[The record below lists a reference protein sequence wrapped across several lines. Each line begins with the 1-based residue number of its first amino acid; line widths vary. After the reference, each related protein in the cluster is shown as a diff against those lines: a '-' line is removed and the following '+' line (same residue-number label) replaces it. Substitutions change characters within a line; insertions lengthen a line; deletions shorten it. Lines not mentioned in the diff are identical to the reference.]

1 MTNEDQPRSG
11 TDDET
16 PDVPFDSPSPHSVGP
31 PPPPEMFALYLET
44 TDGRWTLASVLFDRA
59 DAEYR
64 GKMNRMRRPWKVYA
78 YKLVE
83 T

>member
-1 MTNEDQPRSG
+1 
-11 TDDET
+11 
-16 PDVPFDSPSPHSVGP
+16 
-31 PPPPEMFALYLET
+31 MFALYLET